1 LRWSGSLN
9 SPNIPSLIAMQARH
23 PPGVSVDSGVLFKG
37 GREVVIQHDG
47 QTYRLRIT
55 RQNKLILTK

>member
-1 LRWSGSLN
+1 MN
-9 SPNIPSLIAMQARH
+9 SPNIPSLIALQARH
-23 PPGVSVDSGVLFKG
+23 PPGVIIDTGVLFQG

-47 QTYRLRIT
+47 QIYRLRIT

>member
-1 LRWSGSLN
+1 MN